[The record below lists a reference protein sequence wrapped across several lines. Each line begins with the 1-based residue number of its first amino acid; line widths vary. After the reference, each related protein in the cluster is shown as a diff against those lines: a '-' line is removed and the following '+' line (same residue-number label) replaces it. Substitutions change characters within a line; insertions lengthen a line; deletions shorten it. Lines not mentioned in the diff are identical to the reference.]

1 MKLPVF
7 PSLIPPVANYASI
20 ACQNICGVRRVVNFV
35 LGPEG
40 TNMQQ
45 ACKAWIRW
53 SGIVAKAEIML
64 CPTPEDSLAQARLV
78 TEKGVVPFFWTC
90 AVYFRLNELF
100 FGNPDVHPFLVSF
113 NYELDKMQLCVKEE
127 LHRQEWNGGWRIA
140 SHPSPSPLV
149 DGLGPVVKTTSNAQ
163 AALMCARGEVE
174 ACITTAQAA
183 KIHGLTMVHE
193 FGSPIMVFFAGTTE
207 HGMKILLGQ

>member
-90 AVYFRLNELF
+90 AVYFRL
-100 FGNPDVHPFLVSF
+100 
-113 NYELDKMQLCVKEE
+113 KEE

-207 HGMKILLGQ
+207 HGMKIFCFHYLNKSDKLLQWIVTLRPKNGKMPGKQT